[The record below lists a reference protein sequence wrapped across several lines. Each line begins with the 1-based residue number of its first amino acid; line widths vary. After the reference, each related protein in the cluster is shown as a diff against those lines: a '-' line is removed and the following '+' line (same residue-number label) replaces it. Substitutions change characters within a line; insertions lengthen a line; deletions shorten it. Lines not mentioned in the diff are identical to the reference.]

1 MTSAGLSVARRSPF
15 KKIPAVGGKELDLH
29 GLYTRVTTLG
39 GFAKVSGSFNLYF
52 PLAGLLRKKVCSCP
66 GAGARARGEGGG
78 RPAGHK
84 AFSAL
89 AAGGGTEAAGGGAV
103 FGLVARVRAAGRG
116 AGRAG
121 GPAAGSVLPGVRPAP
136 RGLSGAAGS
145 AGEQGCPPA
154 EPRAR
159 PAPLARPRVSAAAA
173 AAAAL
178 AQAETQR
185 HTDSEQF
192 SCNSK
197 LARAGLTSIIG
208 CEMIPAAGGTA
219 SARSP
224 WLSAANKRKQDLS
237 ANSHLRLQG

>member
-52 PLAGLLRKKVCSCP
+52 PLAGLLRKKVCSGP

-103 FGLVARVRAAGRG
+103 FGLVARVRAAVRG

-121 GPAAGSVLPGVRPAP
+121 SPATGSVLSGVRPAS

-154 EPRAR
+154 EPRA
-159 PAPLARPRVSAAAA
+159 ARPPASQRRRRRRRCRSSTGGDT
-173 AAAAL
+173 
-178 AQAETQR
+178 ET
-185 HTDSEQF
+185 H
-192 SCNSK
+192 
-197 LARAGLTSIIG
+197 
-208 CEMIPAAGGTA
+208 
-219 SARSP
+219 
-224 WLSAANKRKQDLS
+224 
-237 ANSHLRLQG
+237 RL